1 MTRFEQELSGRLGDY
16 WKRSAE
22 KELEEIRADLEAGR
36 ITIDASGIARN
47 RIGRALMRD
56 MLEKLTYVT
65 DRVSTQATNE
75 ARDEENAKSIAAYK
89 ESRKAHGYS
98 AEELHEMRAA
108 FGEGARIVD
117 ALTGETIT
125 L

>member
-22 KELEEIRADLEAGR
+22 KELEEIRADLEAGK
-36 ITIDASGIARN
+36 ITIDENGVARN
-47 RIGRALMRD
+47 CIGRALMRD
-56 MLEKLTYVT
+56 MLEKLTYIT
-65 DRVSTQATNE
+65 NQVSIEATNE
-75 ARDEENAKSIAAYK
+75 ARDEENTKSIAAYK
-89 ESRKAHGYS
+89 KSRKAHGYS

-108 FGEGARIVD
+108 FGEGATIVD
-117 ALTGETIT
+117 ALTGETIN